1 MVSSISQ
8 IPTWIYAVLVVLG
21 WNEFVAVLRNP
32 IYFTFL
38 VLAAAG
44 AAVTVQL
51 GMTGPVTAVIRGV
64 FNEVVKT
71 VNDQLRVYFQDQSA
85 DAHVRRQGPVPVAAA
100 GKRAEPETIELKEK
114 VKEKV
119 E

>member
-8 IPTWIYAVLVVLG
+8 IPTWMYGVLVVLG

-51 GMTGPVTAVIRGV
+51 GMTGPVTAVVRGV
-64 FNEVVKT
+64 VNEVVKT
-71 VNDQLRVYFQDQSA
+71 VNDQLRGRSRSTSDSYPA
-85 DAHVRRQGPVPVAAA
+85 VPC
-100 GKRAEPETIELKEK
+100 
-114 VKEKV
+114 
-119 E
+119 

>member
-1 MVSSISQ
+1 
-8 IPTWIYAVLVVLG
+8 
-21 WNEFVAVLRNP
+21 LRNP

-38 VLAAAG
+38 VIAAAG

-71 VNDQLRVYFQDQSA
+71 VNDQLRGKLCSSSSGAFRVPA
-85 DAHVRRQGPVPVAAA
+85 DSSEWRRRSVLCGPVGRRARAEAA
-100 GKRAEPETIELKEK
+100 GAGAGGGG
-114 VKEKV
+114 
-119 E
+119 